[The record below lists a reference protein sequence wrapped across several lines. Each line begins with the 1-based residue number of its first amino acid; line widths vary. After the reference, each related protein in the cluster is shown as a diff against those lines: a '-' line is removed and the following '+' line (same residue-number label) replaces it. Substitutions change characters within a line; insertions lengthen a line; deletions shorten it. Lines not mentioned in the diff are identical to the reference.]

1 MAALRNTLTGARRVP
16 ALALASRAIAA
27 ARPAYVTAPGARAA
41 SAMMGSR
48 GYASPARDAMTGEI
62 IQLPD
67 LDSNLVKITKT
78 ESPKKRPASSKLVF
92 GHTFTDHM
100 LTIPWNSASG
110 WGNPEI
116 KPYGPLSLDP
126 SCTVFHYAFTLF
138 EGMKAYR
145 NEDGT
150 VRLFRPDKNMARMN
164 RSAARIALPQF
175 DGKELEEL
183 IKKLVM
189 IDSDWIPQEK
199 GFSLYIRPT
208 LIATQN
214 ALGVGPSSD
223 ALLFVI
229 CSPVGPY
236 YASGF
241 KPVQLLA
248 TTKYVR
254 AAPGGTGG
262 YKLGANYA
270 PGIVP
275 QKEAMKEGYSQNL
288 WLLGEE
294 HALTEVGTMNL
305 FVALKQ
311 ADGTVELVTPPL
323 DDVVLPGV
331 TRDSVLQ
338 LARDH
343 ASGKS
348 PIPGLPSKLTVS
360 ERKLIMADLV
370 QAEKEGT
377 LVEVFGTG
385 TAAIISSVD
394 KIGYEGRD
402 LIIPTGPEGMG
413 AISQGLLNTMV
424 GIQTGEIEHEWSVV
438 ANGVEI

>member
-1 MAALRNTLTGARRVP
+1 MSALRTSLARLSAPRWSGAV
-16 ALALASRAIAA
+16 SRA
-27 ARPAYVTAPGARAA
+27 RVLPAVRTQIRTYKAD
-41 SAMMGSR
+41 
-48 GYASPARDAMTGEI
+48 PARDAMTGEI

-67 LDSNLVKITKT
+67 IDSNLTKITLT
-78 ESPKKRPASSKLVF
+78 DSPKKRPASSKLVF

-100 LTIPWNSASG
+100 LTIPWNSATG
-110 WGNPEI
+110 WANPEI
-116 KPYGPLSLDP
+116 RPYGPLDLDP

-145 NEDGT
+145 NADGT

-164 RSAARIALPQF
+164 RSAARIALPTF
-175 DGKELEEL
+175 DGAELTEL

-189 IDSDWIPQEK
+189 VDKDWIPQDK

-208 LIATQN
+208 LIATQK

-229 CSPVGPY
+229 CCPVGPY

-254 AAPGGTGG
+254 ATPGGTGS

-275 QKEAMKEGYSQNL
+275 QKEAMAEGYSQNL
-288 WLLGEE
+288 WLLGDE

-305 FVALKQ
+305 FVAFKQ
-311 ADGTVELVTPPL
+311 ADGSVELCTPPL

-331 TRDSVLQ
+331 TRDSVLEV
-338 LARDH
+338 ARDH
-343 ASGKS
+343 ASGKT
-348 PIPGLPSKLTVS
+348 PIPGLPADIKVS
-360 ERKLIMADLV
+360 ERKLIMKDLV
-370 QAEKEGT
+370 DAEKNGT
-377 LVEVFGTG
+377 LLEVFGTG

-402 LIIPTGPEGMG
+402 LIIPTGPAGMG
-413 AISQGLLNTMV
+413 AISKAMLDRIV

-438 ANGVEI
+438 ANDVKI